1 MDEPWLRKTTVLGI
15 TQWVLR
21 ILRKDFVI
29 LVVLFVYNTSTW
41 HTDIRDIL
49 ITAITM
55 LAYACWA
62 DKLLNVNCWNGLGLK
77 VITWYV
83 TCFDVAF
90 MTHIGVSTAVKC
102 IFNCTTSVL
111 FRVSGQECTVLDG
124 VSVIRCC

>member
-1 MDEPWLRKTTVLGI
+1 MV
-15 TQWVLR
+15 
-21 ILRKDFVI
+21 
-29 LVVLFVYNTSTW
+29 
-41 HTDIRDIL
+41 
-49 ITAITM
+49 
-55 LAYACWA
+55 
-62 DKLLNVNCWNGLGLK
+62 LNVNCWNSLGLK

-83 TCFDVAF
+83 TYFDVAF